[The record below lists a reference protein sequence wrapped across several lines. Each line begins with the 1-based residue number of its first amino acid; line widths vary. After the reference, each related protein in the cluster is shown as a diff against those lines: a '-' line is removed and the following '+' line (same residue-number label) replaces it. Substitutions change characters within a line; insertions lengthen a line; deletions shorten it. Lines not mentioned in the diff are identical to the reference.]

1 MKFHKLIFSY
11 IIFQFL
17 ITNITSAKLKLRA
30 GEKIKAS
37 NNDPYNI
44 NDITEIYYAQGKC
57 TKNNCDNCINSTFC
71 QCPYGYAQDPK
82 KEVSNDVKSCK
93 YKMKKQW
100 VFFLLELLLPF
111 GIGHFYA
118 KRIIYG
124 ICKLCTF
131 VFIIL
136 FDFIVKKSLNSYKAK
151 FTFNIFMYV
160 LYFGYIGWE
169 ISDIIL
175 IGINYFKDGKGIKF
189 TTLKKTS

>member
-1 MKFHKLIFSY
+1 MKFHKLIFTY
-11 IIFQFL
+11 LIFQFF
-17 ITNITSAKLKLRA
+17 IINITSAKLKLRA
-30 GEKIKAS
+30 GEKIKIT
-37 NNDPYNI
+37 NIDPYNI
-44 NDITEIYYAQGKC
+44 NDVTEIYYAQGKC
-57 TKNNCDNCINSTFC
+57 TKNNCDKCINSTLC
-71 QCPYGYAQDPK
+71 QCPTGYAQDPK
-82 KEVSNDVKSCK
+82 KKVSDDVKSCK

-124 ICKLCTF
+124 LCKLCTF

-136 FDFIVKKSLNSYKAK
+136 FDFI
-151 FTFNIFMYV
+151 FNIFMYV

-189 TTLKKTS
+189 STLKKSS